1 MDNFNKFLNISVI
14 ALLLCCGISSSKNQA
29 DGETSEKPTAEQ
41 PASAANSENLQDTG
55 ISPPSPPGNGDGNFA
70 LLVGIN
76 KYPNLPS
83 RYQLK
88 GCVNDVKVMEKMLL
102 EVFDF
107 KPENIKILLDED
119 ATKSNILG
127 NIENY
132 LIKNAK
138 KDGQVMFY
146 YSGHGSRIT
155 DLNGDEADG
164 WDESMVTHDSRDPAG
179 KVKDILDDELEPL
192 LGRLAAACDN
202 VTLIMDCCNSGS
214 GFRGEDPSLEMAL
227 PRLAPDVEL
236 GQPGTQSAS
245 KPNDGPSG
253 FLPPN
258 PNYVLI
264 SACKDKEYAYER
276 NGNGALTKA
285 LNEVIRENPNNTY
298 RAMMY
303 EVFNRVNSNFASQH
317 PQIEGPRRNAVIFG
331 SLGKVQKFVEVKNVK
346 NDVVLFNA
354 GKAHGVTVGSIYA
367 IYKSGTTNTEN
378 EDAYLAKAEIT
389 AVEPFQAAAKISDK
403 KGEIPVNASAF
414 EIAHQYGDMQ
424 LAVFLNLDEHATLKQ
439 KIVDEL
445 NVYKNKEDL
454 VKLVPGNQDF
464 QLRVLVDRDSIVIE
478 SPDQVTL
485 KKYAKNDSK
494 AVEKVLDVLTKQA
507 RRLNVYRLENKNTKL
522 KTNLSLKCWEKVE
535 EDIFGN
541 QSIVNPLP
549 LKETPGGQ
557 LELDAGN
564 VIQLTIT
571 NESTKPVY
579 VYLLDIATDG
589 GVYLRFPSQG
599 AEDSPMAPGASID
612 SYPMEITGPKGL
624 NTLKLIATTQPTDF
638 WSLTQTGFR
647 SVPAGGSDSPL
658 GKLLNLAWGGTRD
671 VRVLKPK
678 EPGDWATNMVTF
690 LIQ

>member
-1 MDNFNKFLNISVI
+1 MDNFNKILNISVVV
-14 ALLLCCGISSSKNQA
+14 LLLCCGTSSSKNQPDA
-29 DGETSEKPTAEQ
+29 ETSDAPMTDQSVTEVA
-41 PASAANSENLQDTG
+41 PANQQHAVTQQFAQ
-55 ISPPSPPGNGDGNFA
+55 PGNTDGNIA

-76 KYPNLPS
+76 KYPNLPD
-83 RYQLK
+83 RLQLK

-107 KPENIKILLDED
+107 KPENIKILLNEE
-119 ATKSNILG
+119 ATKGNILG

-155 DLNGDEADG
+155 DQNADEADG
-164 WDESMVTHDSRDPAG
+164 WDETMVTYDSRDAAG
-179 KVKDILDDELEPL
+179 QVKDILDDELEPL
-192 LGRLAAACDN
+192 LGRLAAVCDN

-214 GFRGEDPSLEMAL
+214 GFRGEDPSLATAL
-227 PRLAPDVEL
+227 PRLAPDVKL
-236 GQPGTQSAS
+236 SQPVTQNAS
-245 KPNDGPSG
+245 NPNDGPSG
-253 FLPPN
+253 FLPSN

-285 LNEVIRENPNNTY
+285 LNEVVRENPNSTY

-331 SLGKVQKFVEVKNVK
+331 SLGKVQKFVEVTKVN
-346 NDVVLFNA
+346 NDIVLLNA
-354 GKAHGVTVGSIYA
+354 GQAHGITVGSIYA
-367 IYKSGTTNTEN
+367 IYKPGTISTDNQEN
-378 EDAYLAKAEIT
+378 YLAKAEIT
-389 AVEPFQAAAKISDK
+389 ALEPFQAAAKISDK
-403 KGEIPVNASAF
+403 KGEIPVNAAAF

-424 LAVFLNLDEHATLKQ
+424 ISVFLDLNAQPTLKQ
-439 KIVDEL
+439 QLMDEL
-445 NVYKNKEDL
+445 KIYKRKEDL
-454 VKLVPGNQDF
+454 VKLVSGSQDF

-478 SPDQVTL
+478 RPDQIVV
-485 KKYAKNDSK
+485 KKYDKNDPK

-507 RRLNVYRLENKNTKL
+507 RRLNVYRLENRNTKL
-522 KTNLSLKCWEKVE
+522 KTKLSLKRWEKVE
-535 EDIFGN
+535 RDIFGN
-541 QSIVNPLP
+541 ESIANPLP

-571 NESTKPVY
+571 NESAKPVY
-579 VYLLDIATDG
+579 VYLFDIATDG

-599 AEDSPMAPGASID
+599 AEDSPMQPGASID
-612 SYPMEITGPKGL
+612 SYPLEIVPPKGL
-624 NTLKLIATTQPTDF
+624 NTLKVIVTTQPTDF

-647 SVPAGGSDSPL
+647 SVPAGSSDSPL
-658 GKLLNLAWGGTRD
+658 GRLLNLAWGGTRD

-678 EPGDWATNMVTF
+678 EPGDWATDMVTF
-690 LIQ
+690 LIK